1 MPRRAP
7 DGGDDEDHRYAVAGD
22 DLRKILRR
30 GRRRPVPFA
39 FTPGKGEDESLF
51 AVHKKRPPEMIA
63 KATRRESG
71 QTKVAF
77 GTFVVQGKELI
88 LTCIQ
93 ELPAIA
99 RKLKKHLRQERLPM
113 NIRVLDITGREI
125 EADIEDLGDADV
137 LGDDPGDDDDDD
149 GDGDLPRVT
158 TTGDR
163 MLDRLAAIRDA
174 VMAAPGDAGDRL
186 RDIFAGALRAADNGS
201 RDKADKLI
209 SQVEAELR
217 RQMNSAARTAFA
229 GTARPAPARRPDDV
243 PVPPAAPRHAE
254 PGRADLLPLARRA
267 RALKARAEGMGDAL
281 APRLMAALAVAA
293 RALRA
298 GEVAA
303 ATDAL
308 DRIEAAMDRVAAG

>member
-1 MPRRAP
+1 MARPAK
-7 DGGDDEDHRYAVAGD
+7 DDEDDDDHRYAVTGD

-99 RKLKKHLRQERLPM
+99 KKLKKHLRVERLPM

-125 EADIEDLGDADV
+125 EADIEDLGDVDV
-137 LGDDPGDDDDDD
+137 LGDDDADDDD
-149 GDGDLPRVT
+149 LPRLA

-163 MLDRLAAIRDA
+163 MLDRLAVIRDA

-186 RDIFAGALRAADNGS
+186 RDIFAGAVRAADNGS

-209 SQVEAELR
+209 TQVEAELR
-217 RQMNSAARTAFA
+217 RQMNSAARSAFA
-229 GTARPAPARRPDDV
+229 AAPRPAPARRPDTV
-243 PVPPAAPRHAE
+243 PSAAPRRVE
-254 PGRADLLPLARRA
+254 PGPAELLPLARRA
-267 RALKARAEGMGDAL
+267 KALKARAEAMDETL
-281 APRLMAALAVAA
+281 APRLMAALGVAA

-303 ATDAL
+303 AADAL

>member
-1 MPRRAP
+1 MARRP
-7 DGGDDEDHRYAVAGD
+7 TQDDDEEDDDHRYAVTGD

-99 RKLKKHLRQERLPM
+99 KKLKKHLRIERLPM

-137 LGDDPGDDDDDD
+137 LGDDDDDDDV
-149 GDGDLPRVT
+149 PRVA

-163 MLDRLAAIRDA
+163 MLDRLAVIRDA
-174 VMAAPGDAGDRL
+174 VLAAPGDAGDRL
-186 RDIFAGALRAADNGS
+186 RDIFAGAVRAADNGS

-209 SQVEAELR
+209 TQVEAELR
-217 RQMNSAARTAFA
+217 RQMNSSARTAFA
-229 GTARPAPARRPDDV
+229 SAPRPAPARRPDAIPE
-243 PVPPAAPRHAE
+243 PVPAVATPKAE
-254 PGRADLLPLARRA
+254 PGTANLLPLARRA
-267 RALKARAEGMGDAL
+267 RALKARAEGMDEAL
-281 APRLMAALAVAA
+281 APRLMAALGVAA

-298 GEVAA
+298 GEVEA